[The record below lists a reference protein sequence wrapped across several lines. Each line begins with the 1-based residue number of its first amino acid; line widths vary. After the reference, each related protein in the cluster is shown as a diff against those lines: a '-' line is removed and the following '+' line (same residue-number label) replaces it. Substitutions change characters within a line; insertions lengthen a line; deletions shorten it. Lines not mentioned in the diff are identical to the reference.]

1 MIRIN
6 LLPVRAEKKKETLR
20 QHALLAGGI
29 VGVLVAIIAGVHL
42 TLGAQ
47 ISDFEHRIE
56 ERKAEI
62 ARLQKVIGEVKEFK
76 NKKKALEEKIA
87 VIAGL
92 EQRQHGP
99 SQVLYELAKLVPDK
113 LWIESWKDTGGGL
126 SVDGV
131 AIDNQTIAQFM
142 TRMQTSPWFTGV
154 RLEITRQV
162 TRGGADLKS
171 FSIKASVT
179 YAKAGHL

>member
-6 LLPVRAEKKKETLR
+6 LLPVRAEKKKDALR
-20 QHALLAGGI
+20 QHALFA
-29 VGVLVAIIAGVHL
+29 VGMLSILGAVIAGVHL
-42 TLGAQ
+42 ALGSQ
-47 ISDFEHRIE
+47 VSDFERRIG

-62 ARLQKVIGEVKEFK
+62 ARLQAVIGEVREFK
-76 NKKKALEEKIA
+76 SKKKALEEKIS

-99 SQVLYELAKLVPDK
+99 AQVLYELAKLVPEK
-113 LWIESWKDTGGGL
+113 LWVESWKDAGGAL
-126 SVDGV
+126 SLEGV

-142 TRMQTSPWFTGV
+142 TAMQASPWFSGI
-154 RLEITRQV
+154 RLEVTRQA

-179 YAKAGHL
+179 YAKAG